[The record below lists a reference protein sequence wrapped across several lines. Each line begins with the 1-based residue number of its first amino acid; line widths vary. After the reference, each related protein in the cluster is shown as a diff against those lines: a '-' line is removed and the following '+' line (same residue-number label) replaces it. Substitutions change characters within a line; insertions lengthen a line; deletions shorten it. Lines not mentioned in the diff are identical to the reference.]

1 MSSAAPSARRTY
13 DGSSEAD
20 VHALPED
27 SAISYRKALA
37 PHIATCMG
45 ATYLQRHQQ
54 TLPLDVSETEIDA
67 TGVTVDVDV
76 PNYVFN
82 AGVDAVDEAVRE
94 LFHPSM
100 VPLSRIHQLSDPFR
114 RK

>member
-1 MSSAAPSARRTY
+1 
-13 DGSSEAD
+13 
-20 VHALPED
+20 
-27 SAISYRKALA
+27 
-37 PHIATCMG
+37 MG
-45 ATYLQRHQQ
+45 ATYLQCHQQ
-54 TLPLDVSETEIDA
+54 TLPFDVSETEIDA
-67 TGVTVDVDV
+67 TGVTVDVAV